1 MPKAT
6 LQVQDTRRKQL
17 LSFFKELSKSWTLW
31 ASSAISHPDV
41 DRSDTRPPPAVSK
54 IPPPKHKLHAI
65 TWEPSFQLQ
74 RNFSCSLFA
83 GLFSIWSVC
92 QRIWNEQEESMWWW
106 GGGFTTD
113 HCDPARSW
121 LDSPCVFFEERD
133 LFVLLY
139 LESIL
144 REHWSSFSAPDSQT
158 CRNKKVEVCFTVCR
172 RLSIRQIVL
181 STVCGNSLLEF
192 GCRVVS
198 EVVYSF
204 FTVWQLV
211 MRLKNNYKSNTRL
224 HIFRHHS
231 PAPFQHSL
239 K

>member
-1 MPKAT
+1 MRTKFPAPEEFL
-6 LQVQDTRRKQL
+6 LQFICWVIFYMKCL
-17 LSFFKELSKSWTLW
+17 PAHMKW
-31 ASSAISHPDV
+31 ARGEYV
-41 DRSDTRPPPAVSK
+41 V
-54 IPPPKHKLHAI
+54 
-65 TWEPSFQLQ
+65 
-74 RNFSCSLFA
+74 
-83 GLFSIWSVC
+83 VV
-92 QRIWNEQEESMWWW
+92 
-106 GGGFTTD
+106 GGFTTD

-211 MRLKNNYKSNTRL
+211 MRLKNHYKSNTRL
-224 HIFRHHS
+224 HIFHHHS
-231 PAPFQHSL
+231 PAP
-239 K
+239 